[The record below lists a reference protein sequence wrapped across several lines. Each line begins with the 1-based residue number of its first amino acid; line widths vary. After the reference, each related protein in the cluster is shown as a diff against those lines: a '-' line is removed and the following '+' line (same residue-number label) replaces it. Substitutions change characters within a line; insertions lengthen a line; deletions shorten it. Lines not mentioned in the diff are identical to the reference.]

1 MVANDSSASA
11 GHAAY
16 GSATL
21 SNPIDHVNG
30 QGRGGVNPL
39 DGPLNASGFNEPPNH
54 DLNIIPQANG
64 STAAVIGDSPKQP
77 FQTPIAV
84 VGLACRLPGHSTS
97 PKALWDFIKRG
108 GIAGNRPPDSR
119 FNLEGHYDGSKKPH
133 TMRSP
138 GGMFLEDVD
147 PRDFDAQFFSITTVD
162 AIAMDPQQRQLLE
175 VVYECLEN
183 SGTPLERISGSKVGC
198 FVGSYAV
205 DFGDM
210 QARDPEDRAESI
222 TIGIGR
228 AILSNRISHFLN
240 IRGPSL
246 VSVDVACQYLNARQ
260 ADGML
265 VAGANIYLSPDHN
278 MDMGAMRGASSATG
292 KCHTFDAKADG
303 YIKGEAI
310 NAVYLKRLDDAIR
323 DGDPIRGVIRGSATN
338 SDGWTP
344 GIASPSSDAQATAI
358 RTAYSNAGIT
368 DFNETGFLEC
378 HGTGTLAGDP
388 IEVAGAASVFGPTR
402 SQSNPLVIGSIKSNI
417 GHSEPAAGISGLI
430 KAVLAVESGTIPGN
444 PTFVDPNPKIEFE
457 KLRVKATRQTIKWP
471 HGYQFRR
478 ASVNSFGY
486 GGSNA
491 HVVVDEATHVVN
503 SSALRHVSSFAGD
516 VEDFFDLGD
525 DEDVAV
531 SKRPK
536 VLVAS
541 ANDEESLKSQINAL
555 TGHLLNPAVKV
566 KLDDLAYT
574 LSERRTRH
582 YRRAFTV
589 SKTTELSKDGFVFGK
604 KKAEAPRIGFIF
616 TGQGAQWPQMG
627 RDLIANFPSAR
638 QVLERLDKAL
648 HALPVPPKWSLI
660 SELSDARSPE
670 HLRLPEFSQ
679 PLVTA
684 LQLATL
690 TVLRGWGVEAQSVV
704 GHSSG
709 EIAAAAAAGLLSYED
724 AIKIAY
730 FRGLAA
736 KNLPSPKPVGMLAVG
751 VGAEG
756 AQQYIDAEDPV
767 EIACYNS
774 PSSVT
779 LSGTV
784 PALEKTKERLQKDNQ
799 FARLLQVN
807 LAYHSSHM
815 AEIGDHYETLLLE
828 NVGAPLKGSDSIT
841 MFSSVTG
848 TALDIPVDS
857 SYWKA
862 NMVSPVRFAQAAK
875 ELLSGKNGADFL
887 IEIGPSNGLSGP
899 VTQIKQ
905 SLPGEG
911 AEILYTSTAKRGPS
925 TLLSLYDVAGR
936 LFIAGGAV
944 DLTQVNKDDD
954 TTEQP
959 SVIIDLPNYS
969 WNHTKKYWQESEASK
984 DWRFRKFVN
993 HDLLGTKVLSSPWQS
1008 PTWKKTLRLA
1018 DVSWLKDHK
1027 MGHEVIF
1034 PGAGYVAMAVE
1045 AVFQATFAT
1054 AWDGKVPAK
1063 YRYKLRDLK
1072 FPRALVLDEKTEQ
1085 KINLVLTPLPRS
1097 SKSWF
1102 EYKVSSLNDGV
1113 WSENSTGFVR
1123 IETDFVDTVAPE
1135 AALKPLQYP
1144 TPGRLWYKAMQ
1155 DAGYNFGNDFQKHLE
1170 VESTVGQFANRSL
1183 VALEPPPSTWAQS
1196 HYPIHPANMDGAFQ
1210 SVAPSLWQGDRSSID
1225 AVLVPAIVD
1234 SITIYPR
1241 REGVSQG
1248 ISVATSEFIGVG
1260 RKESKKNYF
1269 SSCQVFSPED
1279 GALLFEL
1286 KGLRY
1291 HQLQTRGDVYTTHP
1305 YARLE
1310 WKPDVTLLSEPQLQ
1324 TVLSGSETAVAVQSA
1339 IDLLTHKFP
1348 TLKVAEIN
1356 LDSADDDSTL
1366 WISDGE
1372 SPIKST
1378 RAAYSTYHF
1387 FTNNPT
1393 ALINLQ
1399 DKHASAGNATFTL
1412 ADLTR
1417 PDFISPEEE
1426 FDLVIAKAA
1435 KLHGDAFEVAARHIS
1450 GLLSGR
1456 GYALFVQ
1463 TTLQEPAA
1471 SGASL
1476 KASGFDG
1483 IQQLLAGSADVYL
1496 AQRDFLGLANGI
1508 ASKKIHLI
1516 HLAEEGVEAA
1526 AAKAV
1531 LQERGWSFAE
1541 YSGNALDDLPER
1553 SNVLILNELDGSVL
1567 EATNK
1572 VQWQALQTVIRKESN
1587 ILWVTQG
1594 AQLKVSNPTKAA
1606 AQGFLRVL
1614 RAEEPAL
1621 QLLTLDVES
1630 SSGPITHSA
1639 VDTALRLLLTP
1650 AKATQN
1656 ETEYV
1661 ERDGVIHVS
1670 RVLPDELINVAKI
1683 EDAQGRAAKTAS
1695 LHDSEHTI
1703 RLRAEHLG
1711 NIDSLFYGE
1720 VSKGPI
1726 PLPPNTV
1733 EVELYA
1739 AGLNFKDVAVTMGI
1753 VPENEHLLGL
1763 EGAGVVRRVASD
1775 VTKFKLGQRVVVFEK
1790 GTFANR
1796 IIATTERT
1804 HALPDSMTFEEA
1816 STLPAV
1822 YLTSMYS
1829 LFHLANLKR
1838 GEGKRKS
1845 VLIHSASG
1853 GVGIASIQLAQ
1864 YVGAEIF
1871 VTVGTQEK
1879 RDFLKNTFGIPDDHI
1894 FSSRNTE
1901 FAGQILKITQ
1911 GYGVDVILNSLTGE
1925 LLEESWRIIADGG
1938 TMVEIGKKDIL
1949 DRNSLSMEPFSRNA
1963 SFRALDFSYREISDA
1978 LIAEYVSPPSLLN
1991 TTDVDVV
1998 MPRILSDANH
2008 KHRILSQLFQLIS
2021 EGHVKP
2027 IAPIT
2032 TFTYEDIPA
2041 AFRVLRGGKHIG
2053 KLVVTNGLDAKVE
2066 VPVRPSPRALSLRQD
2081 VSYLIIGGLKGLCG
2095 SLAVYLAKNGAKY
2108 ISVLSRSGHNDDKSQ
2123 GVVKNIRALGAHI
2136 DLLQGDVAN
2145 TEDIRRVFKETAVP
2159 IGGIIQGAMV
2169 LRDRT
2174 FGSMTIDEYHGA
2186 LACKLQGTWNL
2197 HNTALEQGL
2206 VLDFFTLLSSISG
2219 VVGQKGQANYA
2230 AGNAVLD
2237 AFAVYRQGLGLAANS
2252 VDLGVIE
2259 DIGYIHDHDGLQQ
2272 NLDTSIWTGI
2282 NEGLLRRILEYSI
2295 YQQQDPS
2302 QVLNPASTTQ
2312 LITGIPVPQP
2322 DESGLARDAR
2332 FAPLFIRAG
2341 ASAGGSGGSG
2351 SGDGAREIQAFL
2363 LLAKSKGADPAAVVA
2378 AAIEITNKHFTKTLR
2393 LTEPIESA
2401 RPLATYGLDSLAAV
2415 EIRNWVRMTLGAELT
2430 TLEIVNATSLVALS
2444 EKIVSKILVP

>member
-1 MVANDSSASA
+1 MVANDSSALA
-11 GHAAY
+11 GHATY
-16 GSATL
+16 GPATL
-21 SNPIDHVNG
+21 SNPIDDLN
-30 QGRGGVNPL
+30 RATNPL
-39 DGPLNASGFNEPPNH
+39 DGSLDGTFTGPPNGQSTQ
-54 DLNIIPQANG
+54 NINIPQTNG
-64 STAAVIGDSPKQP
+64 STATIGDSQKRP

-84 VGLACRLPGHSTS
+84 VGLACRLPGHSNS
-97 PKALWDFIKRG
+97 PKALWDFIERG

-183 SGTPLERISGSKVGC
+183 SGTPLERISGAKVGC

-240 IRGPSL
+240 IRGPSMTIDTACSGSL

-260 ADGML
+260 ADGMI

-303 YIKGEAI
+303 YIKGEAV

-358 RTAYSNAGIT
+358 RAAYANAGIT

-402 SQSNPLVIGSIKSNI
+402 SLSNPLVIGSIKSNI

-457 KLRVKATRQTIKWP
+457 KLRVKATRPTIKWP
-471 HGYQFRR
+471 QGYKFRR

-491 HVVVDEATHVVN
+491 HVVVDEVTNVVH
-503 SSALRHVSSFAGD
+503 SSALRHVSSFAED
-516 VEDFFDLGD
+516 VEDFFDLGGS
-525 DEDVAV
+525 DVTV

-541 ANDEESLKSQINAL
+541 ANDEESLKAQINAL

-566 KLDDLAYT
+566 KLNDLAYT

-589 SKTTELSKDGFVFGK
+589 TKTTELSKDGFVLGK

-627 RDLIANFPSAR
+627 KDLIANFPSAR

-648 HALPVPPKWSLI
+648 HTLPVPPKWSLI
-660 SELSDARSPE
+660 SELSEARSPE

-690 TVLRGWGVEAQSVV
+690 TVLKGWGVEAQSVV

-736 KNLPSPKPVGMLAVG
+736 KTLPSAKPVGMLAVG
-751 VGAEG
+751 VGAET
-756 AQQYIDAEDPV
+756 AQQYIDAEDLV

-784 PALEKTKERLQKDNQ
+784 PALEKTKERLQKDNH
-799 FARLLQVN
+799 FARLLQVS
-807 LAYHSSHM
+807 LAYHSGHM
-815 AEIGDHYETLLLE
+815 AEIGEHYETLLLE
-828 NVGAPLKGSDSIT
+828 NVGAPLKGSDSVT

-848 TALDIPVDS
+848 AALDIPVDA

-862 NMVSPVRFAQAAK
+862 NMVSPVRFAQATK
-875 ELLSGKNGADFL
+875 DLLSGKNGADFL
-887 IEIGPSNGLSGP
+887 VEIGPSNALAGP
-899 VTQIKQ
+899 VSQIKQ

-911 AEILYTSTAKRGPS
+911 TDILYSSTAKRGPN
-925 TLLSLYDVAGR
+925 TILSLYDVAGR
-936 LFIAGGAV
+936 LFVAGGAV
-944 DLTQVNKDDD
+944 DLEQVNKDEDI
-954 TTEQP
+954 TEQP

-1018 DVSWLKDHK
+1018 DVTWLKDHK
-1027 MGHEVIF
+1027 MGHEIIF

-1045 AVFQATFAT
+1045 AAFQATFAT
-1054 AWDGKVPAK
+1054 TWDGKVPTK
-1063 YRYKLRDLK
+1063 YRFKLRDLK

-1085 KINLVLTPLPRS
+1085 KINFVLTPLPRS

-1123 IETDFVDTVAPE
+1123 IETDFVDAVAPE

-1155 DAGYNFGNDFQKHLE
+1155 DAGYNFGTDFQKHLE
-1170 VESTVGQFANRSL
+1170 VESTVGHFANRSL
-1183 VALEPPPSTWAQS
+1183 VALEPPPSTWKQS

-1234 SITIYPR
+1234 SITIYPQ
-1241 REGVSQG
+1241 REGVTQG

-1269 SSCQVFSPED
+1269 SSCQVFSPKD

-1310 WKPDVTLLSEPQLQ
+1310 WKPDVTLLSEQQLQ
-1324 TVLSGSETAVAVQSA
+1324 TVLSDGETTATIQSA
-1339 IDLLTHKFP
+1339 IDHLAHKFP

-1356 LDSADDDSTL
+1356 LDNADDSTL
-1366 WISDGE
+1366 WISDSE
-1372 SPIKST
+1372 SPNKST
-1378 RAAYSTYHF
+1378 RAAYSAYHF
-1387 FTNNPT
+1387 FTNNAT
-1393 ALINLQ
+1393 ALVNLQ
-1399 DKHASAGNATFTL
+1399 DKHAAVGNSTFTL

-1417 PDFISPEEE
+1417 PDFVSTEQD
-1426 FDLVIAKAA
+1426 FDLVITKAS

-1450 GLLSGR
+1450 SLLSGR

-1463 TTLQEPAA
+1463 TDSQQPAVDEVNGV
-1471 SGASL
+1471 SSASL

-1483 IQQLLAGSADVYL
+1483 IQQLVAESADIYL

-1508 ASKKIHLI
+1508 ASKTINLI

-1526 AAKAV
+1526 TAKAA
-1531 LQERGWSFAE
+1531 LQERGWNFAE
-1541 YSGNALDDLPER
+1541 YSINSLDDLPER
-1553 SNVLILNELDGSVL
+1553 SNVLILNELDNSVL

-1572 VQWQALQTVIRKESN
+1572 AQWQALQTVIRNESN

-1594 AQLKVSNPTKAA
+1594 AQFKVTNPTKAA
-1606 AQGFLRVL
+1606 AQGLLRVL

-1630 SSGPITHSA
+1630 SSGPITHNA

-1656 ETEYV
+1656 ESEYV

-1670 RVLPDELINVAKI
+1670 RVLPDELINVAKV
-1683 EDAQGRAAKTAS
+1683 EDAQGREAKTVS

-1763 EGAGVVRRVASD
+1763 EGAGIVRRVASD

-1838 GEGKRKS
+1838 GDGKRKS

-1853 GVGIASIQLAQ
+1853 GVGIASIQLSQ
-1864 YVGAEIF
+1864 YAGAEIF

-1911 GYGVDVILNSLTGE
+1911 GAGVDVILNSLTGD

-1978 LIAEYVSPPSLLN
+1978 LIA
-1991 TTDVDVV
+1991 D
-1998 MPRILSDANH
+1998 
-2008 KHRILSQLFQLIS
+2008 ILSQLFQLIS

-2032 TFTYEDIPA
+2032 PFSFEDIPA

-2053 KLVVTNGLDAKVE
+2053 KLVVTNGLNAKVE

-2095 SLAVYLAKNGAKY
+2095 SLAVHLAKNGAKY

-2123 GVVKNIRALGAHI
+2123 GVVKNIEALGAHI

-2145 TEDIRRVFKETAVP
+2145 TDDIRRVFKETAVP

-2237 AFAVYRQGLGLAANS
+2237 AFAVYRKGLGLAANS

-2295 YQQQDPS
+2295 YQQHHSS

-2341 ASAGGSGGSG
+2341 ASAGGSGGGSG

-2430 TLEIVNATSLVALS
+2430 TLEIVNASSLVALS
-2444 EKIVSKILVP
+2444 EKIVSKIIVS